1 MKRVKVSALR
11 ERGLRPAG
19 RDAEPQVVGL
29 ALQTTNERKAN
40 TMTTYIL
47 RYPEPVESQNLNP
60 NPPPPGL
67 WRGKPPS
74 ELPTEIKSKTR
85 F

>member
-1 MKRVKVSALR
+1 MK
-11 ERGLRPAG
+11 
-19 RDAEPQVVGL
+19 
-29 ALQTTNERKAN
+29 
-40 TMTTYIL
+40 TYIL